1 MNITVYEATA
11 HQFKMTLENMKNILV
26 KANKWAEPK
35 KIDMKT
41 IFALRLAPDMLPLG
55 AQIGIAT
62 DIAKGCFGRLTGQEI
77 PKFEDKEVTLE
88 DYINRFDKTI
98 ALLNKANPEMY
109 IGFEDKPQE
118 FPWYPGHFMN
128 GKDYLLQQAIPNFYF
143 HATTFYAILRN
154 NGLDLGKGDFLGP
167 IAFQKKPS

>member
-1 MNITVYEATA
+1 MNISVYEATS
-11 HQFKMTLENMKNILV
+11 HQFKMTLENMKNMLV
-26 KANKWAEPK
+26 KASKWAEPK
-35 KIDMKT
+35 KVDMKT

-55 AQIGIAT
+55 KQIQIST
-62 DIAKGCFGRLTGQEI
+62 DIAKGCFGRLSGQEI
-77 PKFEDKEVTLE
+77 PAFEDNEVTLE
-88 DYINRFDKTI
+88 DYMNRLDKTI
-98 ALLNKANPEMY
+98 AVLNKANPES
-109 IGFEDKPQE
+109 FVNFDKTTQE

-167 IAFQKKPS
+167 IAFQKKS